1 MNDIVDSNL
10 EKEKKI
16 YEENRKRLG
25 DKIFEIDSSI
35 TRYDENSNSKKSY
48 ITFDYFERS
57 FSNAEKEYLKNAF
70 LTYSSDEV
78 KNILIIYS
86 SLFFTIILFCNNA
99 HLYFLRIL

>member
-1 MNDIVDSNL
+1 MNEIVDSNL

-35 TRYDENSNSKKSY
+35 AKIDEYSNTKKSY
-48 ITFDYFERS
+48 ITYDYFERS
-57 FSNAEKEYLKNAF
+57 FSNEEKEYLKNAF

-78 KNILIIYS
+78 K
-86 SLFFTIILFCNNA
+86 LF
-99 HLYFLRIL
+99 

>member
-1 MNDIVDSNL
+1 MNEIVDSNL

-35 TRYDENSNSKKSY
+35 ARNDEYSNSRKSY
-48 ITFDYFERS
+48 VTFDYFERS
-57 FSNAEKEYLKNAF
+57 FSNIEKEYLKNAF

-78 KNILIIYS
+78 ILMILLF
-86 SLFFTIILFCNNA
+86 SLL
-99 HLYFLRIL
+99 